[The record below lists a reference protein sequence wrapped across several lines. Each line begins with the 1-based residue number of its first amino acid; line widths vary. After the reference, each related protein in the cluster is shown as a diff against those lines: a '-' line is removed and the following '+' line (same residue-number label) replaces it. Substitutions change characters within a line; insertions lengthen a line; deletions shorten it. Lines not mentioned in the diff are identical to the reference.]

1 MIRMKSTRRS
11 LLIAGAAALAL
22 PAVIGS
28 PALAITPAEIKA
40 KGKIVVGIQGDNPPW
55 GFVTSAGKQDGL
67 DADIATLFAKELGVQ
82 VEFVPLE
89 VNNRIPALTTGRVDM
104 ILSGMSD
111 LPSRRETLDFVDY
124 LASGAQFYTNADRK
138 DEFKD
143 LAALCGKKVGASR
156 RTSFPKE
163 MEGWSKAN
171 CEAKGKPA
179 LQIIGTEGSADARTQ
194 LRQKRLDAAVQGSE
208 TLPYLMNQEPGT
220 YAIIG
225 TPFTTVH
232 QGLAFAKK
240 DTELRDAVAKAFA
253 QMLANG
259 SYAAVLKKWEL
270 TDAKVDKLMINGEA
284 KN

>member
-1 MIRMKSTRRS
+1 MTMLKSV
-11 LLIAGAAALAL
+11 LIGLSAAALAASLAQAQSL
-22 PAVIGS
+22 PARILEKKTLSIANV
-28 PALAITPAEIKA
+28 P
-40 KGKIVVGIQGDNPPW
+40 NYPPLEFKDPKT
-55 GFVTSAGKQDGL
+55 GLLTGL
-67 DADIATLFAKELGVQ
+67 DIDLGDALGKKLGVT
-82 VEFVPLE
+82 VKWEEISFEGMV
-89 VNNRIPALTTGRVDM
+89 PALTTGRVDM

-111 LPSRRETLDFVDY
+111 LPSRRETMDFIDY

-143 LAALCGKKVGASR
+143 LTALCGKKVGASR

-163 MEGWSKAN
+163 MEGWSKEN

-179 LQIIGTEGSADARTQ
+179 LEIVGTEGSADARTQ

-208 TLPYLMNQEPGT
+208 TLPYLMEQDKGL
-220 YAIIG
+220 YAILG

-232 QGLAFAKK
+232 QGMAFAKK

-253 QMLANG
+253 EMIKDG
-259 SYAAVLKKWEL
+259 SYAAVLKKWEQA
-270 TDAKVDKLMINGEA
+270 DAKVDKLMINGEA

>member
-1 MIRMKSTRRS
+1 MSKNTI
-11 LLIAGAAALAL
+11 LLGLSAAVLCTAAAVAQAQSL
-22 PAVIGS
+22 PARIQEKKTLSVANVPNYPPLEFKDPKTGTMTGLDIDLGN
-28 PALAITPAEIKA
+28 ALAQKLGITIKWEEISFE
-40 KGKIVVGIQGDNPPW
+40 GM
-55 GFVTSAGKQDGL
+55 
-67 DADIATLFAKELGVQ
+67 
-82 VEFVPLE
+82 
-89 VNNRIPALTTGRVDM
+89 IPALTTGRVDM

-163 MEGWSKAN
+163 METWSKEN

-179 LQIIGTEGSADARTQ
+179 MQIVGTEGSADARTQ

-253 QMLANG
+253 QMLADG